1 MATVERIEGA
11 GAALWQATTDG
22 DVTIAIIHRP
32 RYDDWSLPKGGV
44 DAGESH
50 IQAAFREVLEET
62 GVKAIFGPEIGTVD
76 YEVNGV
82 TKEVRY
88 WLAEADQ
95 FNAATPNPEEV
106 DAIEWVSISDA
117 INKLSNSDDREIVR
131 MAEEFGFGST
141 PLVLLRHTKALERGD
156 WDEVD
161 SERTLNEVGFDQAQ
175 LLIKHLEPFAI
186 DEVYTSNYTRCV
198 QTVTPLSHSRGLA
211 MTQVPSLNEETFE
224 NDPQRAVAFANALKQ
239 DEKNILI
246 CSHNP
251 VIPTMLRGIL
261 NTKLKNKDL
270 IKLEPGD
277 AWIVHRVQGEIV
289 GLDYLSIKN

>member
-1 MATVERIEGA
+1 MIRAA
-11 GAALWQATTDG
+11 GALLWREVDSRNLEIAL
-22 DVTIAIIHRP
+22 IHRP
-32 RYDDWSLPKGGV
+32 RYDDWSLPKGKIE
-44 DAGESH
+44 DGETAL
-50 IQAAFREVLEET
+50 QCAYREVFEET
-62 GVKAIFGPEIGTVD
+62 GIKASFTRQLGSVEYEESGQKKRVIFWAARCGLDTGTFI
-76 YEVNGV
+76 VN
-82 TKEVRY
+82 
-88 WLAEADQ
+88 
-95 FNAATPNPEEV
+95 EEV
-106 DAIEWVSISDA
+106 DELVWFTPEDASAKATHDSDRQMIENFHAQEPRTDTLI
-117 INKLSNSDDREIVR
+117 I
-131 MAEEFGFGST
+131 
-141 PLVLLRHTKALERGD
+141 LRHTKALERGD

-198 QTVTPLSHSRGLA
+198 QTVTPLSHSRGLTI
-211 MTQVPSLNEETFE
+211 TQVPSLNEETFE
-224 NDPQRAVAFANALKQ
+224 NDPQRSVAFANALKQ

-277 AWIVHRVQGEIV
+277 AWIVHRVRGEIV
-289 GLDYLSIKN
+289 GLDYLSITN

>member
-1 MATVERIEGA
+1 MIRAA
-11 GAALWQATTDG
+11 GALLWREVDSRNLEIAL
-22 DVTIAIIHRP
+22 IHRP
-32 RYDDWSLPKGGV
+32 RYDDWSLPKGKIE
-44 DAGESH
+44 DGETAL
-50 IQAAFREVLEET
+50 QCAYREVFEET
-62 GVKAIFGPEIGTVD
+62 GIKASFTRQLGSVEYEESGQKKRVIFWAARCGLDTGTFV
-76 YEVNGV
+76 VN
-82 TKEVRY
+82 
-88 WLAEADQ
+88 
-95 FNAATPNPEEV
+95 EEV
-106 DAIEWVSISDA
+106 DELVWFTPEDASAKATHDSDRQMIENFHAQEPRTDTLI
-117 INKLSNSDDREIVR
+117 I
-131 MAEEFGFGST
+131 
-141 PLVLLRHTKALERGD
+141 LRHTKALERGD

-198 QTVTPLSHSRGLA
+198 QTVTPLSHSRGLTI
-211 MTQVPSLNEETFE
+211 TQVPSLNEETFE
-224 NDPQRAVAFANALKQ
+224 SDPQRSVAFANALKQ

-277 AWIVHRVQGEIV
+277 AWIVHRVRGEIV
-289 GLDYLSIKN
+289 GLDYLSITN

>member
-1 MATVERIEGA
+1 MIRAA
-11 GAALWQATTDG
+11 GALLWRETNERTFEIAL
-22 DVTIAIIHRP
+22 IHRP
-32 RYDDWSLPKGGV
+32 KYDDWTLPKGKIEE
-44 DAGESH
+44 GETAL
-50 IQAAFREVLEET
+50 QCAYRELIEET
-62 GVKAIFGPEIGTVD
+62 GIKASFTRQLGTVE
-76 YEVNGV
+76 YEESGQRKRVIF
-82 TKEVRY
+82 
-88 WLAEADQ
+88 WAAQCALEASI
-95 FNAATPNPEEV
+95 FMPNEEV
-106 DAIEWVSISDA
+106 DVLEWLAPDKAIAKASHDSDRQM
-117 INKLSNSDDREIVR
+117 IESFLSQSPHTDTLII
-131 MAEEFGFGST
+131 
-141 PLVLLRHTKALERGD
+141 LRHTKALERGD

-186 DEVYTSNYTRCV
+186 EEIYTSDYVRCV
-198 QTVTPLSHSRGLA
+198 QTVTPMAHSRGLGI
-211 MTQVPSLNEETFE
+211 TQVPSLNEETFE
-224 NDPQRAVAFANALKQ
+224 EDPLRSVSFANALKQ